1 MTTTGRKLA
10 LPQTYPR
17 LSGHG
22 YSGVTSSPRG
32 SHPEVCRWRGEVGA
46 CGWSYDPLPGGF
58 GAPPWGYYG
67 PCARSSLDGLA
78 EAALSDTAVW
88 RTLWGVE
95 AAGRHGRPALP
106 YKRGP
111 ESENRRQAERHGAC
125 GRWLNPSAPRP
136 GSMDAARYNLRL
148 AALRCPS
155 LMNECGNVGE
165 NGTAWNR
172 RRAWRGLAA
181 VVAGEIGVYAK
192 IFVLKLWN
200 EPKCFSDVASPRL
213 KICRG

>member
-1 MTTTGRKLA
+1 MASEAIKRIGQPSQQNLRAEGGECVAFQRAFRPGKE
-10 LPQTYPR
+10 TYPR

-22 YSGVTSSPRG
+22 YPGATSSPRG

-95 AAGRHGRPALP
+95 AAGRHGWPARP
-106 YKRGP
+106 YKRGS
-111 ESENRRQAERHGAC
+111 ESENRR
-125 GRWLNPSAPRP
+125 
-136 GSMDAARYNLRL
+136 
-148 AALRCPS
+148 
-155 LMNECGNVGE
+155 
-165 NGTAWNR
+165 
-172 RRAWRGLAA
+172 
-181 VVAGEIGVYAK
+181 
-192 IFVLKLWN
+192 
-200 EPKCFSDVASPRL
+200 
-213 KICRG
+213 

>member
-10 LPQTYPR
+10 LPQIYTR

-22 YSGVTSSPRG
+22 YPGVTSSPRG

-95 AAGRHGRPALP
+95 AAGRHGWPALP

-111 ESENRRQAERHGAC
+111 E
-125 GRWLNPSAPRP
+125 
-136 GSMDAARYNLRL
+136 
-148 AALRCPS
+148 
-155 LMNECGNVGE
+155 
-165 NGTAWNR
+165 T
-172 RRAWRGLAA
+172 
-181 VVAGEIGVYAK
+181 
-192 IFVLKLWN
+192 
-200 EPKCFSDVASPRL
+200 
-213 KICRG
+213 